1 MKNLILTTI
10 ISIIG
15 LGTIAQQEYSFT
27 NYFEANSFYNPAA
40 TGTEGTQNI
49 TALFRKQWAGFEGS
63 PLTGGI
69 LYENSLKELN
79 MGLGGYVFMDQIG
92 ATTMN
97 SLAVNYSYSLKL
109 NENHKLAFGID
120 AGADIYTTDYSRL
133 TYWDGDVMFDDQKRT
148 VALPRLGVGV
158 HYYTEK
164 YHVGISVPRILSFNN
179 ESPMGISSQ
188 DLSSTVSN
196 YYLNA
201 GYTFELNKDF
211 DLQANVLGKYTQ
223 RVSPQGDINV
233 MTTYKKII
241 GLGLGYKS
249 LGFASV
255 YLQYSYEDVV
265 TIGYAFDFTLSNV
278 AKYSN
283 GSHEVMIKYA
293 IPSKKKNRA
302 SMN

>member
-1 MKNLILTTI
+1 MKSLILTTI

-15 LGTIAQQEYSFT
+15 LSAIAQQEYSFT

-40 TGTEGTQNI
+40 TGTEGHKTLLLCSENSGQV
-49 TALFRKQWAGFEGS
+49 FEGS

-223 RVSPQGDINV
+223 HINPQGDINV
-233 MTTYKKII
+233 MATYKKII

-283 GSHEVMIKYA
+283 GSHEVMVKYA